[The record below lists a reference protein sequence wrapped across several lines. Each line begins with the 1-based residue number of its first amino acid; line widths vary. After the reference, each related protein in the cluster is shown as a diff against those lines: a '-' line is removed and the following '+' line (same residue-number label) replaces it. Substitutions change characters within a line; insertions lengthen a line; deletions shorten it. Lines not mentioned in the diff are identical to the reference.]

1 VGQGRLR
8 LAIPD
13 GSAVK
18 SVNYSAK
25 KDQIMPQTETIEE
38 LIARLAI
45 ATEKMLEGMGEI
57 KVISLTQAHNL
68 ERLLHIA
75 THQQET
81 IQEFVK
87 VFGEQAV
94 AISDLSRSLRDSVE
108 SSRQLAQTVQS
119 AAVLARSNQDTIK
132 KLLEELRQTRLN

>member
-1 VGQGRLR
+1 
-8 LAIPD
+8 
-13 GSAVK
+13 
-18 SVNYSAK
+18 
-25 KDQIMPQTETIEE
+25 MEQTESITE

-45 ATEKMLEGMGEI
+45 ATEKMLEGMNDLKAGMAEI
-57 KVISLTQAHNL
+57 KAITLTQAHNL

-87 VFGEQAV
+87 IFSEQAA

-108 SSRQLAQTVQS
+108 SSRQLARTVES

>member
-1 VGQGRLR
+1 
-8 LAIPD
+8 
-13 GSAVK
+13 
-18 SVNYSAK
+18 
-25 KDQIMPQTETIEE
+25 MEQTESITE
-38 LIARLAI
+38 LITRLAI
-45 ATEKMLEGMGEI
+45 ATEKMLEGMNDLKAGMAEI
-57 KVISLTQAHNL
+57 KAISLTQAHNL

-87 VFGEQAV
+87 IFSEQAA

-108 SSRQLAQTVQS
+108 SSRQLARTVES